1 MAKILVVD
9 DQESILKTADAI
21 LKRLGHEVVLAKD
34 GYEALEKMQNS
45 EFDIVITDAVMPG
58 ISGWDLAKSLRF
70 MQKKKPLSIIMMTAR
85 NDRRDVERA
94 IQVHIDDYIVKPLDQ
109 DVLMAKLKTQIL
121 KLDKNVPKPE
131 LEVKESAETTLKF
144 EIIALSEAG
153 VKIQAGFSAPTGMRM
168 PVVNCPFFQ
177 KMGLP
182 PQNLRVLTCAPKG
195 GAFYINAEF
204 VDLNSADLDKVRAW
218 LATTDRAS

>member
-34 GYEALEKMQNS
+34 GYEALERVQNS
-45 EFDIVITDAVMPG
+45 EFDIVLTDAVMPG
-58 ISGWDLAKSLRF
+58 ISGWDLAKSLRLI
-70 MQKKKPLSIIMMTAR
+70 QRSKPFSIIMMTAR

-94 IQVHIDDYIVKPLDQ
+94 IQMHVDDYIVKPLDQ

-121 KLDKNVPKPE
+121 KLEKNVPKPE

-144 EIIALSEAG
+144 EIVAISEVG
-153 VKIQAGFSAPTGMRM
+153 VKILAGFSAPVGMRM
-168 PVVNCPFFQ
+168 PVVNCPFLQ

-182 PQNLRVLTCAPKG
+182 PQNLRVLTCAPKD
-195 GAFYINAEF
+195 GAFHINAEF
-204 VDLNSADLDKVRAW
+204 VDLSTSDTDKIRAW
-218 LATTDRAS
+218 LAATDRAA